1 MKQAQVLKR
10 YYREFFISMGAYVIA
25 VIVTSSLLAR
35 MEVSKPVQ
43 IVLALVP
50 VIPTLFVIIAILRM
64 MRDSDELFQ
73 KIQLQAVT
81 LSAIT
86 TGLITFAYGF
96 LENVGFPPFPTLWV
110 LPIMFAMWG
119 ISLGYFIRKYQ

>member
-1 MKQAQVLKR
+1 MNQKQILTR

-25 VIVTSSLLAR
+25 VIITSFLLAR
-35 MEVSKPVQ
+35 MELSKPVQ